1 MRIEVGQKFDFEIDR
16 EDIDGKDCNAII
28 ATWYHDG
35 NPIFV
40 ELYPTKSLLSEL
52 RKFFNTASE
61 RTALISITRISKSK
75 YIVKSTVVVLN
86 HRTNKLNELR

>member
-1 MRIEVGQKFDFEIDR
+1 MRIEVGQRFDFEIDR
-16 EDIDGKDCNAII
+16 EDIDDEDCNTII

-61 RTALISITRISKSK
+61 RTALVSITRVSKTK
-75 YIVKSTVVVLN
+75 YIVKPTVVVLN
-86 HRTNKLNELR
+86 HRTSKLNELR

>member
-16 EDIDGKDCNAII
+16 EDVEDEDCDTII

-52 RKFFNTASE
+52 RKFFNTTSE
-61 RTALISITRISKSK
+61 RTALISITRVSKLK
-75 YIVKSTVVVLN
+75 YIVKPTVVVLN
-86 HRTNKLNELR
+86 HRANKLNELR